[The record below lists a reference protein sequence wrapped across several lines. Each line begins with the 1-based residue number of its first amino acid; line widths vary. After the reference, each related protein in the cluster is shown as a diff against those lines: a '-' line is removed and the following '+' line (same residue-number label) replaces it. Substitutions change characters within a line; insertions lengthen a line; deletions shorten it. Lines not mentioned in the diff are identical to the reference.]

1 MLPWCFAAV
10 LASCYTCGL
19 KVVGVHVCTAAWLAR
34 GDLQHGLYEVYCSM
48 ACKRCTAAWLVR
60 GVLQQGLYEV
70 GSACLYSIM
79 AFGKGAQYDDFEH
92 SMI

>member
-1 MLPWCFAAV
+1 
-10 LASCYTCGL
+10 
-19 KVVGVHVCTAAWLAR
+19 
-34 GDLQHGLYEVYCSM
+34 M